1 MIPKRI
7 FYVWGANEKKPRDV
21 QVCIQTWRQMMPD
34 YEIIELN
41 ENDKTYFDYAEN
53 LKTNKWFKTVYE
65 NKLWAYVAD
74 YIRARVLYDHGGIY
88 MDTDVSA
95 LKSFDKF
102 LTDDAFVGMQDTVF
116 TEPAILGA
124 KKHNKFLHNI
134 VNFYNKEIWE
144 LPIFTIP
151 QIFEYF
157 LVKNYN
163 VIGFPEREHQKII
176 TTPDI
181 TIYPE
186 KYFIPF
192 RCGSEFTPD
201 CVDTNTHTIHWFSG
215 SWTRESVLKW
225 LKNKHI
231 NPSTRGLNSEL
242 VKTRRFSILWNKT
255 VIKTKTVGDETV
267 VYIMHIPLFKINK
280 RGIYL
285 FKFIRLFKAKS

>member
-53 LKTNKWFKTVYE
+53 LKKNKWFKTVYE

-74 YIRARVLYDHGGIY
+74 YIRVRVLYDHGGIY

-163 VIGFPEREHQKII
+163 VIGFPERERQKII

-201 CVDTNTHTIHWFSG
+201 CVDANTHTIHWFSG
-215 SWTRESVLKW
+215 SWTRESVLNW